1 MRVVR
6 HIRTGRIG
14 SRFFSTDSSRLRLSL
29 LEDLALLAPFADRSV
44 RATQSQRPRAR
55 APAPLGPAICDVL
68 TCEHLILQQT
78 ARRMEHAPRIR
89 IGTAGWSYKDW
100 DGILYPPE
108 VTRKKVHPV
117 EFLARFFDVIE
128 INTSFYG
135 HIRPELG
142 RLWSRKAAA
151 VNPNFLFTAK
161 LHRSFTHSP
170 LAVMEPTSA
179 ASIRPNDRDEQL
191 AREGLE
197 SLASEGKLGALLIQ
211 FPVSFKNTSL
221 NREYLEQLL
230 RQFIE
235 YPRVV
240 EVRHESWDN
249 PETIAE
255 FMRHNVGFCNID
267 QPLLGRSL
275 APTEHVTSG
284 VGYVRL
290 HGRNYEHWF
299 ESGFDSDNRNRDDRY
314 NYLYKPA
321 ELEKW
326 KEKIEIIAH
335 KAESTFVIANNHF
348 QAKAAVNALELRHLL
363 DGKKVRAPET
373 LVKHY
378 PELKEMV
385 KMEDTSGEYSLLG

>member
-1 MRVVR
+1 MD
-6 HIRTGRIG
+6 T
-14 SRFFSTDSSRLRLSL
+14 
-29 LEDLALLAPFADRSV
+29 
-44 RATQSQRPRAR
+44 
-55 APAPLGPAICDVL
+55 PA
-68 TCEHLILQQT
+68 
-78 ARRMEHAPRIR
+78 RIR

-108 VTRKKVHPV
+108 VSRKKIHPV

-128 INTSFYG
+128 IDTSFYG

-142 RLWSRKAAA
+142 RLWCRKAAA
-151 VNPNFLFTAK
+151 VNPNFVFTAK

-179 ASIRPNDRDEQL
+179 ASIRPNDEDEKL

-240 EVRHESWDN
+240 EVRHDSWDN
-249 PETIAE
+249 PETISE
-255 FMRHNVGFCNID
+255 FVRQGMGFCNID
-267 QPLLGRSL
+267 Q
-275 APTEHVTSG
+275 PTEHVTSG

-290 HGRNYEHWF
+290 YGRNYDQWF
-299 ESGFDSDNRNRDDRY
+299 GSDSRNDRY

-326 KEKIEIIAH
+326 KEKVEVIAR
-335 KAESTFVIANNHF
+335 KAESTYVIANNHF
-348 QAKAAVNALELRHLL
+348 QAQAAVNALQLKHLL
-363 DGKKVRAPET
+363 GGKKVAAPET
-373 LVKHY
+373 LVRSY
-378 PELKEMV
+378 PQLKEIAEI
-385 KMEDTSGEYSLLG
+385 EDAGGNYSLLA

>member
-1 MRVVR
+1 
-6 HIRTGRIG
+6 
-14 SRFFSTDSSRLRLSL
+14 
-29 LEDLALLAPFADRSV
+29 
-44 RATQSQRPRAR
+44 
-55 APAPLGPAICDVL
+55 
-68 TCEHLILQQT
+68 
-78 ARRMEHAPRIR
+78 MEPAPRIR

-108 VTRKKVHPV
+108 VMRKKVHPV

-179 ASIRPNDRDEQL
+179 ASIRPNDQDERL
-191 AREGLE
+191 AREGLD
-197 SLASEGKLGALLIQ
+197 SLATEGKLGALLIQ

-255 FMRHNVGFCNID
+255 FMRQNVGFCNID

-290 HGRNYEHWF
+290 HGRNYEQW
-299 ESGFDSDNRNRDDRY
+299 FDSDSRNDRY

-326 KEKIEIIAH
+326 KAKIEIIAH
-335 KAESTFVIANNHF
+335 RAESTYVIANNHF
-348 QAKAAVNALELRHLL
+348 QAKAAVNALELKHLL

-373 LVKHY
+373 LVEHY

-385 KMEDTSGEYSLLG
+385 EIEDASGDYSRLG

>member
-1 MRVVR
+1 
-6 HIRTGRIG
+6 
-14 SRFFSTDSSRLRLSL
+14 
-29 LEDLALLAPFADRSV
+29 
-44 RATQSQRPRAR
+44 
-55 APAPLGPAICDVL
+55 
-68 TCEHLILQQT
+68 
-78 ARRMEHAPRIR
+78 MEPAPRIR

-108 VTRKKVHPV
+108 VTRKKIHPV

-151 VNPNFLFTAK
+151 VNPDFLFTAK

-179 ASIRPNDRDEQL
+179 ASIRPNDHDERL
-191 AREGLE
+191 AREGLD
-197 SLASEGKLGALLIQ
+197 SLAAEGKLGALLIQ

-240 EVRHESWDN
+240 EVRHESWNN
-249 PETIAE
+249 PETLAE

-299 ESGFDSDNRNRDDRY
+299 ESGVESGSDSDNRNRDDRY

-326 KEKIEIIAH
+326 KLKIQSIAH
-335 KAESTFVIANNHF
+335 RAESTYVIANNHF

-363 DGKKVRAPET
+363 EGTKVRAPEI
-373 LVKHY
+373 LVKNY
-378 PELKEMV
+378 PELREMV
-385 KMEDTSGEYSLLG
+385 ETEDASGNYSLLA

>member
-1 MRVVR
+1 
-6 HIRTGRIG
+6 
-14 SRFFSTDSSRLRLSL
+14 
-29 LEDLALLAPFADRSV
+29 
-44 RATQSQRPRAR
+44 
-55 APAPLGPAICDVL
+55 
-68 TCEHLILQQT
+68 
-78 ARRMEHAPRIR
+78 MEHAARIR

-100 DGILYPPE
+100 DAILYPPE
-108 VTRKKVHPV
+108 VTRKKIHPV
-117 EFLARFFDVIE
+117 EFLARYFDVIE
-128 INTSFYG
+128 INSSFYG

-151 VNPNFLFTAK
+151 ANPNFLFTAK

-179 ASIRPNDRDEQL
+179 ASIRPNEQDERL
-191 AREGLE
+191 AREGLD
-197 SLASEGKLGALLIQ
+197 SLAVEGKLGALLIQ
-211 FPVSFKNTSL
+211 FPVSFKNTNL
-221 NREYLEQLL
+221 NREYLELLL

-240 EVRHESWDN
+240 EVRHESWN
-249 PETIAE
+249 QPETIAE

-275 APTEHVTSG
+275 GPTEHVTSS

-299 ESGFDSDNRNRDDRY
+299 DSGFDSNSRDDRY

-321 ELEKW
+321 ELDKW
-326 KEKIEIIAH
+326 KEKVEIIAQR
-335 KAESTFVIANNHF
+335 AESTYVIANNHF

-363 DGKKVRAPET
+363 EGKKVRAPET
-373 LVKHY
+373 LVRYY
-378 PELKEMV
+378 PELREMV
-385 KMEDTSGEYSLLG
+385 EMEDAGGNYSLLG